1 MTIILYGIIND
12 ISNTRLD
19 IFFQSSK
26 SKHMYD
32 LITGKAYTTYFK
44 PKGPFSVKYIV
55 FQMTYI
61 LLPIEAYYS

>member
-44 PKGPFSVKYIV
+44 PKGPFFSKIYCISNDLH
-55 FQMTYI
+55 FITN
-61 LLPIEAYYS
+61 